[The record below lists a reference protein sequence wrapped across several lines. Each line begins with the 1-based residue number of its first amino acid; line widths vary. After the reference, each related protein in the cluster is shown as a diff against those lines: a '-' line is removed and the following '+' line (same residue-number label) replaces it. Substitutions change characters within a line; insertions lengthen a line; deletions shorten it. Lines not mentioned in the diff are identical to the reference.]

1 MKNNPFTL
9 KIFLIISIST
19 LFSNLV
25 KAQYYEQDVY
35 SATKYVT
42 IYTSDFVTGK
52 KILNNYLSNKKC
64 EVLNQEINTRTFE
77 VSFQLNENLVGS
89 LDSSL
94 SLIGYITNSNQ
105 NNNNNKLKVKK
116 LEAELEDNTYKLEKM
131 RNKYKLDSNANSKKN
146 IEFAIE
152 NLEENNRRITRN
164 LSQMKE
170 NYQTVFVK
178 VTINDELSTPTNSKI
193 AFAKMPGLT
202 YNRLYIENQ
211 KYGISTDLYA
221 GYSMKYIFT
230 KGKSYFQI
238 GVLKTKDEQSNQQ
251 IHDSLKAK
259 NTINEFFTF
268 EFGQDFYTRYFGRG
282 NRKFFNLYSGY
293 SIGGAI
299 INQANDLNTRFAAFT
314 NLSMGVELLKTKHI
328 LLDVKGSY
336 FLPLADI
343 NRNTRGIMIS
353 GSFNFVF

>member
-1 MKNNPFTL
+1 MKNKPFTL
-9 KIFLIISIST
+9 KTFLIISIST
-19 LFSNLV
+19 LFLNPV

-42 IYTSDFVTGK
+42 IYTSDFIVGK

-89 LDSSL
+89 LDSTL
-94 SLIGYITNSNQ
+94 GLIGYITSSTQ

-116 LEAELEDNTYKLEKM
+116 LESELDDNTFKLDKL
-131 RNKYKLDSNANSKKN
+131 RNKYKLDSNANSRKN
-146 IEFAIE
+146 LEFAME
-152 NLEENNRRITRN
+152 NLEESNRRITRN
-164 LSQMKE
+164 LTQIKE
-170 NYQTVFVK
+170 NYNSVFVK

-193 AFAKMPGLT
+193 AFAKMPGVS
-202 YNRLYIENQ
+202 YNRLYIENP
-211 KYGISTDLYA
+211 KPGISESLYT
-221 GYSMKYIFT
+221 GYNMKYIFT

-238 GVLKTKDEQSNQQ
+238 GVLKNANDLSKVT
-251 IHDSLKAK
+251 IYDSLKA

-299 INQANDLNTRFAAFT
+299 INRWDDQNARFAAFT
-314 NLSMGVELLKTKHI
+314 NLSMGLELLKTKHI
-328 LLDVKGSY
+328 LIDVKGSY

-343 NRNTRGIMIS
+343 NRNTRGIMMS

>member
-1 MKNNPFTL
+1 MKNNAVTL
-9 KIFLIISIST
+9 KIFLILLIST
-19 LFSNLV
+19 MFLRPV

-42 IYTSDFVTGK
+42 IYTSDFIVGK
-52 KILNNYLSNKKC
+52 KILNNFLTIKKC

-89 LDSSL
+89 LDSTL
-94 SLIGYITNSNQ
+94 GLIGYITSATQ

-116 LEAELEDNTYKLEKM
+116 LEAELDDNTFKLEKM
-131 RNKYKLDSNANSKKN
+131 RNKFKLDSNANSKKN
-146 IEFAIE
+146 LEYAIE
-152 NLEENNRRITRN
+152 NLEENNRRISRN
-164 LSQMKE
+164 LTQMKE

-193 AFAKMPGLT
+193 SFAKMPGVS
-202 YNRLYIENQ
+202 YNRLFIENP
-211 KYGISTDLYA
+211 KNGVTENLYT
-221 GYSMKYIFT
+221 GYNMKYIFT

-238 GVLKTKDEQSNQQ
+238 GVLKNANEMSKLQ
-251 IHDSLKAK
+251 IYDSLKA

-299 INQANDLNTRFAAFT
+299 INRVSDENTRFLAFT

-343 NRNTRGIMIS
+343 NRNTRGIMLS

>member
-1 MKNNPFTL
+1 MKNKAFAL
-9 KIFLIISIST
+9 KTFLIISIST
-19 LFSNLV
+19 MFLRPV
-25 KAQYYEQDVY
+25 KAQYYEQDFY

-42 IYTSDFVTGK
+42 IYTSDFIAGK

-64 EVLNQEINTRTFE
+64 ELLNQEINTRTYE
-77 VSFQLNENLVGS
+77 VSFQLDENMVAS

-94 SLIGYITNSNQ
+94 SLIGYITSSTQ

-131 RNKYKLDSNANSKKN
+131 RKKFNLDSNANSKKN
-146 IEFAIE
+146 TEYAIE
-152 NLEENNRRITRN
+152 NLEENHRRLSRN
-164 LSQMKE
+164 LKQMKE

-193 AFAKMPGLT
+193 AFAKMPGVS
-202 YNRLYIENQ
+202 YNRLYIENP
-211 KYGISTDLYA
+211 KVGVSENLYT
-221 GYSMKYIFT
+221 GYNMKYIFT

-238 GVLKTKDEQSNQQ
+238 GVLKKASN
-251 IHDSLKAK
+251 ISKVTNYDSLKAI
-259 NTINEFFTF
+259 NTINEFFTI

-293 SIGGAI
+293 SIGGTI
-299 INQANDLNTRFAAFT
+299 INHVNDLDTRFVAYT
-314 NLSMGVELLKTKHI
+314 NLSMGIEILKTKHVLI
-328 LLDVKGSY
+328 DTKGSY

-343 NRNTRGIMIS
+343 NRNTRGIMMS
-353 GSFNFVF
+353 ASFNFVF

>member
-1 MKNNPFTL
+1 MKNKAFTL
-9 KIFLIISIST
+9 KTFLIISIST
-19 LFSNLV
+19 LFLNPV

-42 IYTSDFVTGK
+42 IYTSDFIVGK
-52 KILNNYLSNKKC
+52 KILNNYISNKKC
-64 EVLNQEINTRTFE
+64 EILNQEVNTRTFE
-77 VSFQLNENLVGS
+77 VSFQLNENLVSS
-89 LDSSL
+89 LDSTL
-94 SLIGYITNSNQ
+94 GLIGYITSSTQ

-131 RNKYKLDSNANSKKN
+131 RNKFNLDSNVNSKKN
-146 IEFAIE
+146 TEYAIE
-152 NLEENNRRITRN
+152 NLEENNRRISRN
-164 LSQMKE
+164 LKQMKE
-170 NYQTVFVK
+170 NYQTVFAK

-193 AFAKMPGLT
+193 AFAKMPGIT
-202 YNRLYIENQ
+202 YNRLYIENP
-211 KYGISTDLYA
+211 KAGISENLYT

-238 GVLKTKDEQSNQQ
+238 GVLKNANEMSKLQ
-251 IHDSLKAK
+251 IYDSLKA

-299 INQANDLNTRFAAFT
+299 INRWNDQNARFAAFT

-343 NRNTRGIMIS
+343 NRNTRGIMLS